1 MSDDEFRL
9 IGTGI
14 TPEGWC
20 SKLGSDGKP
29 DDYICDICGYV
40 GPKTDGWYEFTERFN
55 IRKYSLDKEVH
66 SLSWTLCPD
75 CGRGRYIT
83 PPIIDPEMIIS
94 EEGYIKRRWGEEW
107 PPKKEDTDETG
118 RSRMV
123 DRPEQSLADDRQKS
137 RQAHADDG
145 PPADTQAP

>member
-1 MSDDEFRL
+1 MTNDEFRLTGQDITPEGWDFSIDKINKVDTGLRKADTGISPL

-75 CGRGRYIT
+75 CGRKRYIT
-83 PPIIDPEMIIS
+83 PPIIDPEMIVS
-94 EEGYIKRRWGEEW
+94 EEGYIKRRWNEEW
-107 PPKKEDTDETG
+107 PPLKKENE
-118 RSRMV
+118 
-123 DRPEQSLADDRQKS
+123 EE
-137 RQAHADDG
+137 
-145 PPADTQAP
+145 